1 MKLVVLVSGNG
12 SNLQALIDNGY
23 DIKLVISNKKNAY
36 AIKRA
41 EKAGIM
47 VIINEY
53 QKKSDTK
60 ESFDSRLI

>member
-1 MKLVVLVSGNG
+1 MKLVVIVSGNG

-41 EKAGIM
+41 EKGWYYG
-47 VIINEY
+47 NN
-53 QKKSDTK
+53 K
-60 ESFDSRLI
+60 